1 MANLVSVENVSKS
14 FGLKTLLDGVSLGVQ
29 TGDRIGVVGL
39 NGGGKSTL
47 LKVLTGQ
54 EQPDEGRVSQMND
67 IRVAMVTQEANLNP
81 EDTVA
86 DVVLKPL
93 GVETFEWASKSSVRD
108 VLDGLGITELGLDSK
123 VGQLSGGER
132 RRTNLAAALVQEL
145 DLLVLDEP
153 TNHLDVE
160 GVQWLADYLLK
171 TKAALV
177 VVTHDR
183 WFLDTVATR
192 TWEVH
197 DGRVDTYEGG
207 YNDWVYARAERAR
220 QADAVEQRRR
230 NLARKELAWLRR
242 GAPAR
247 TSKPRYRIEAAEAL
261 IADVPAPRDTVE
273 LMAFSKQRQGKVV
286 IELEDAYIATPDGRD
301 LVRDLTWRLAP
312 GERIGLIG
320 VNGSGKTTLLRVL
333 AGEYALG
340 TGRRIE
346 GKTVRLGWL
355 RQELDD
361 LDPAM
366 RLLDAVESV
375 ASYVQFGKKELSAS
389 QLAERLGFSAKRQ
402 RTPVGDLSGG
412 ERRRLQLT
420 RVLMAEPN
428 VLLLDEPTNDLDID
442 TLQEL
447 ESLLDSWPGT
457 LVVISHDRYL
467 IERICDSTW
476 ALFGDGRLTNLPG
489 GIDEYLRRRRDMA
502 GSGVIAGGGSAA
514 VAEKK
519 RDAAADHK
527 TRKAMTSLER
537 KITKLQ
543 EREQGIT
550 AKMAEVATDMDALN
564 ELNTELAGV
573 RDEIETLE
581 MEWMELGEQLEG

>member
-1 MANLVSVENVSKS
+1 MASLVSVENVSKS

-301 LVRDLTWRLAP
+301 LVCDLTWRLAP
-312 GERIGLIG
+312 GERIGLVG

-340 TGRRIE
+340 AGRRIE

-361 LDPAM
+361 LDPTM

>member
-47 LKVLTGQ
+47 LKVLTGR

-301 LVRDLTWRLAP
+301 LVCDLTWRLAP
-312 GERIGLIG
+312 GERIGLVG

>member
-47 LKVLTGQ
+47 LKVLTGR

-312 GERIGLIG
+312 GERIGLVG

-361 LDPAM
+361 LDPTM

-476 ALFGDGRLTNLPG
+476 ALFGDGYLTNLPG

>member
-312 GERIGLIG
+312 GERIGLVG

-519 RDAAADHK
+519 HDAAADHK

>member
-47 LKVLTGQ
+47 LKVLTGR

-312 GERIGLIG
+312 GERIGLVG

-340 TGRRIE
+340 TGRRLE

-361 LDPAM
+361 LDPTM

>member
-312 GERIGLIG
+312 GERIGLVG

-340 TGRRIE
+340 TGRRLE

-361 LDPAM
+361 LDPTM